1 MKIAIIGS
9 GNIANTHAQE
19 LTGMGRKISL
29 VVGDNPA
36 QLEQFQKRWNIP
48 EASTDFRRALG
59 ADISI
64 VHVCTPPT
72 LHYQMV
78 KKLILEGKHVICE
91 KPLCTKAEEAK
102 ELLKLS
108 RKQNVVTAVNFNVR
122 YHQACQDFRKKLFH
136 GELGKILLIQ
146 GTYEQEFHALPA
158 EYMWRYQDALAGPMR
173 ATTEIGSH
181 WIDLAHFLTGLDI
194 TKVSATYGRFTPDRY
209 LKNGIM
215 YENIQE
221 DSEKLHVESDDAVIA
236 ALQFSNGAI
245 ASLFLSEVTHG
256 RNNYISIS
264 VTGTKKTARWNSEDP
279 YKLYTAEKSKGTL
292 CETNA
297 FSGGFPNTFSSF
309 FREVYKDVDAGI
321 PAELPTYPTFYD
333 GWLNAAVCEAIYLS
347 ANNHSQ
353 WTEVK

>member
-19 LTGMGRKISL
+19 LSGMGRKISL
-29 VVGDNPA
+29 VIGDHPA
-36 QLEQFQKRWNIP
+36 QLDEFRKKWNIT
-48 EASTDFRRALG
+48 EASMDFSRALEN
-59 ADISI
+59 DISI

-78 KKLILEGKHVICE
+78 KKLILAGKHVICE

-108 RKQNVVTAVNFNVR
+108 KEKGVVTAVNFNVR
-122 YHQACQDFRKKLFH
+122 YHQACQDFRKKISD
-136 GELGKILLIQ
+136 GEPGRICLIH

-181 WIDLAHFLTGLDI
+181 WIDLAQFLTGMKI
-194 TKVSATYGRFTPDRY
+194 TEVSATYGKFTPDRY
-209 LKNGIM
+209 LKEGMM

-221 DSEKLHVESDDAVIA
+221 NSEKLHVDSDDAVVA
-236 ALQFSNGAI
+236 VLRFSNGAI
-245 ASLFLSEVTHG
+245 ANLFLSEVTHG
-256 RNNYISIS
+256 RSNYISIS
-264 VTGTKKTARWNSEDP
+264 VTGTRKTIRWNSEDP
-279 YKLYTAEKSKGTL
+279 YKLYTASKFQGTL

-297 FSGGFPNTFSSF
+297 FAGGFPNTFSAF

-321 PAELPTYPTFYD
+321 PSEAPAYPTFYD
-333 GWLNAAVCEAIYLS
+333 GWLNAAVCEAIYIS